1 MTILNGGQKVKKK
14 KQKLQ
19 SRFTMVKKK
28 EDEIPE
34 WVTDEIQNA
43 KFKKPEELK
52 KQGYI
57 LEFYYEDNKLDAQL
71 YDAVEDGRHIV
82 TMDVAKDI
90 KMDDLLKGEVYEF
103 VFDQH
108 KAPLSKKVSE
118 FLEKE
123 KEIDMKAIYQ
133 FNLKSLELL
142 DVGSSGESAADDS
155 EED

>member
-1 MTILNGGQKVKKK
+1 MVVK
-14 KQKLQ
+14 KQKRQRTKLDLI
-19 SRFTMVKKK
+19 FMVKKK
-28 EDEIPE
+28 DEIPD
-34 WVTDEIQNA
+34 WVSDEIQNA
-43 KFKKPEELK
+43 KFKKPEKLK
-52 KQGYI
+52 KSGYI
-57 LEFYYEDNKLDAQL
+57 LEFYYEDNKIDVQL

-82 TMDVAKDI
+82 TMDVPKTVKI
-90 KMDDLLKGEVYEF
+90 DDLLKGQVYEF

-133 FNLKSLELL
+133 FDLKSLELL
-142 DVGSSGESAADDS
+142 DVGSSESADKDS

>member
-1 MTILNGGQKVKKK
+1 
-14 KQKLQ
+14 
-19 SRFTMVKKK
+19 MVKKK

-57 LEFYYEDNKLDAQL
+57 LEFYYEDNKIDVQL
-71 YDAVEDGRHIV
+71 YDPVEDGRHIV
-82 TMDVAKDI
+82 TMDVPKTI
-90 KMDDLLKGEVYEF
+90 KIDDLLKGEVYEF

-133 FNLKSLELL
+133 FDLKSLELL
-142 DVGSSGESAADDS
+142 DVGSSESLDEDL
-155 EED
+155 EE

>member
-1 MTILNGGQKVKKK
+1 
-14 KQKLQ
+14 
-19 SRFTMVKKK
+19 MVKKK

-43 KFKKPEELK
+43 KFKKPEEIK
-52 KQGYI
+52 KSGYI
-57 LEFYYEDNKLDAQL
+57 LEFYYEDNKVDVQL

-103 VFDQH
+103 IFDQH

-123 KEIDMKAIYQ
+123 KEIEMKAIYQ
-133 FNLKSLELL
+133 FDLKSLELL
-142 DVGSSGESAADDS
+142 DVSSNEATADDDT
-155 EED
+155 EE

>member
-1 MTILNGGQKVKKK
+1 
-14 KQKLQ
+14 
-19 SRFTMVKKK
+19 MVKKK

-43 KFKKPEELK
+43 KFKKPEEFK

-57 LEFYYEDNKLDAQL
+57 LEFYYEDNKIDVQL

-82 TMDVAKDI
+82 TMDVPKTI
-90 KMDDLLKGEVYEF
+90 KIDDLLKGEVYEF

-123 KEIDMKAIYQ
+123 KEIDMKAIYR
-133 FNLKSLELL
+133 FDLKSLELL
-142 DVGSSGESAADDS
+142 DVGSSESADSDD
-155 EED
+155 EE

>member
-1 MTILNGGQKVKKK
+1 
-14 KQKLQ
+14 
-19 SRFTMVKKK
+19 MVKKK

-43 KFKKPEELK
+43 KFKKPGEIK
-52 KQGYI
+52 SSGYI
-57 LEFYYEDNKLDAQL
+57 LEFYYDDNKVDIQL

-90 KMDDLLKGEVYEF
+90 KIDDLLKGEVYEF
-103 VFDQH
+103 IFDQH

-123 KEIDMKAIYQ
+123 KEIEMKAIYQ
-133 FNLKSLELL
+133 FELKSLELL
-142 DVGSSGESAADDS
+142 EVGSSESAKEDL
-155 EED
+155 EE